1 MIINGER
8 ISGGIN
14 GPEAML
20 GTLVRVILDQVQ
32 RMRERY
38 LELVPTSY
46 PKRKST
52 TFSDLDESQALS
64 CARDILLSC
73 NRTESGGDT
82 YLAIESLLVK
92 KEFAVLTPLASE
104 EEPLEIIVDIVESK
118 RILPHREN
126 SPHED
131 PQHHDFDHVY
141 SSEMRSH
148 PLLGFSKRVIDDYT
162 DSSGVTHSVSTHE
175 DDPQN
180 ISRTDP
186 AVPLQYNENEQNG
199 ISHLESGDLS
209 MPSDIEGATAIK
221 SSTIHSK
228 STKRRTKDPYKS
240 KLQGSGSVSESSN
253 SDHSAFIEDYL
264 IPDTSLEETSECA
277 EDFDQMMSNS
287 YDSGDS
293 PPLGKGSLTL
303 SPLTRMIEDED
314 FDVGI
319 QFRQNSSQQSL
330 PTSLRVSSPPYGNSD
345 DITVDLSE
353 VTMDSALKS
362 NGLGH
367 FSKAIKFV
375 SGTPSKSRTDKGLLS
390 QILKR
395 NEGRSTVVEAVE
407 TKSRPMKK
415 QTTLGGIRQALR
427 PHKSSSKLDE
437 PNEDTNPAAQ
447 SMCIRIQMIAKS
459 KYRLCNLD
467 PQNELEDNWAV
478 VHGGFHQVFF
488 LKSHSNG
495 RPSMSDRLVTI
506 KVVSVKD
513 L

>member
-38 LELVPTSY
+38 LEIVPASY
-46 PKRKST
+46 PKRKLT

-92 KEFAVLTPLASE
+92 KDFAVLTPLGSE

-118 RILPHREN
+118 HRVLPHREN
-126 SPHED
+126 SPHD
-131 PQHHDFDHVY
+131 DINQQDFDHVY
-141 SSEMRSH
+141 SSEMQTHSI
-148 PLLGFSKRVIDDYT
+148 LSLSKRITDDYT
-162 DSSGVTHSVSTHE
+162 DSSGLTFSVSTHE
-175 DDPQN
+175 DDPQHVP
-180 ISRTDP
+180 RADP
-186 AVPLQYNENEQNG
+186 TRQSQYRESEHLG
-199 ISHLESGDLS
+199 ISYLESGDLS

-221 SSTIHSK
+221 SSSIHSK
-228 STKRRTKDPYKS
+228 STKRRTKDMP
-240 KLQGSGSVSESSN
+240 KLKFQGSGSVSDSSN
-253 SDHSAFIEDYL
+253 YSDHSANIEDSF
-264 IPDTSLEETSECA
+264 IPDTSHEETSESA
-277 EDFDQMMSNS
+277 EDFDRLMSNS
-287 YDSGDS
+287 YDSSDS
-293 PPLGKGSLTL
+293 PPLGKSCGRL

-314 FDVGI
+314 LVKRFHE
-319 QFRQNSSQQSL
+319 NSPQPSL
-330 PTSLRVSSPPYGNSD
+330 PTSLVVHSPHYGNSD
-345 DITVDLSE
+345 DVTLDLSE
-353 VTMDSALKS
+353 VTLDSALKS
-362 NGLGH
+362 NGVGP

-375 SGTPSKSRTDKGLLS
+375 SSTPSKSRSDKGLLS

-395 NEGRSTVVEAVE
+395 NEGRSKVVEEGE
-407 TKSRPMKK
+407 TKSRSVKK

-427 PHKSSSKLDE
+427 HKSSSKSE
-437 PNEDTNPAAQ
+437 IEVIQDTNPAAQ

-506 KVVSVKD
+506 QVVSAK
-513 L
+513 